1 MEPETM
7 YALVKERADKG
18 LTLKKVPVPEAG
30 PGDVKIK
37 IHYTSICG
45 TDLHIY
51 NWDKWSQETIRP
63 GTVIG
68 HEFVGEVAELGS
80 GVSGFSVGDIVSGE
94 GHIVCGHCRNCKA
107 GKRHLCKQTKGVG
120 VNRDGAFAEYLVIPQ
135 TNAIRCEPGIP
146 EELCS
151 SFDPLGHAG
160 TQRSRTTCWRGRAHQ
175 AGPIGTRLRPS
186 AVMWAQSMSLLRT

>member
-1 MEPETM
+1 M
-7 YALVKERADKG
+7 
-18 LTLKKVPVPEAG
+18 
-30 PGDVKIK
+30 
-37 IHYTSICG
+37 
-45 TDLHIY
+45 
-51 NWDKWSQETIRP
+51 
-63 GTVIG
+63 IG

-135 TNAIRCEPGIP
+135 TNVIRCEPGIP

-151 SFDPLGHAG
+151 SFDPLGNAVHTALTYDLVG
-160 TQRSRTTCWRGRAHQ
+160 EDVLITG
-175 AGPIGTRLRPS
+175 AGPIGIMAAAICRHVGAKACRYYG
-186 AVMWAQSMSLLRT
+186 RE